1 MFQLDPR
8 SSKSIYEQVID
19 NFKMQIMTG
28 VLPQDSRLPSVR
40 ELSGQLT
47 VNPNTVQKAYRELER
62 EGYIYTVTGRGSF
75 VSSPGTRTPDP
86 RQQEKLLHDVA
97 GAYRELRFLGLSR
110 DEAEEQ
116 IRAVIDEAEKGG
128 NCV

>member
-19 NFKMQIMTG
+19 NIKMQIMTG

-75 VSSPGTRTPDP
+75 VSSPGIREPDP
-86 RQQEKLLHDVA
+86 RQQEKLLRDVA
-97 GAYRELRFLGLSR
+97 SAYRELRFLGLSR

-128 NCV
+128 NRV